1 MPMKSLA
8 LVLAALLATT
18 ALLASGESAT
28 AQRQLRVGYV
38 VHSGQTPNPADLFG
52 RPYAA
57 FIRAVKT
64 FGVEGRVLQVP
75 PNQDGQSALTFLA
88 RQKYDLIII
97 GNGEPWAVGAVAP
110 KYPDTKFLFPDMP
123 RDQLLEVGGPR
134 MPKNVQGTV
143 FRAQEAGYLA
153 GYLAGLMEQRRPGR
167 DVVGSVGGFKFPG
180 VDRWIVGY
188 RAGAR
193 RAAPGI
199 KTLNAYTNSFTNFAK
214 CRTVALDQIAK
225 GAGVIFNVAGGC
237 GFGSFDAAKKAGVW
251 GVGVDVDQSY
261 LGPHI
266 LTSAVIRVDVAV
278 AAAVRRLL
286 KGNLR
291 TGGNTVFTLSNGGV
305 GLGRIS
311 PSVPRALLRELDGV
325 RREIIAGKIDVP

>member
-1 MPMKSLA
+1 MLLIVLGALA
-8 LVLAALLATT
+8 LTT
-18 ALLASGESAT
+18 TGESA
-28 AQRQLRVGYV
+28 AGQRQLRVGYV
-38 VHSGQTPNPADLFG
+38 VHAGQTPNPADLFG

-64 FGVEGRVLQVP
+64 FGIEGRVLQVP
-75 PNQDGQSALTFLA
+75 PNQDGQGALTFLA
-88 RQKYDLIII
+88 RQKYDLVI
-97 GNGEPWAVGAVAP
+97 VGSGSPLPVAAVAP
-110 KYPDTKFLFPDMP
+110 KYPDTKFLFPDMA
-123 RDQLLEVGGPR
+123 RDALLGIGGPR

-153 GYLAGLMEQRRPGR
+153 GYLAGLMETRRPGR
-167 DVVGSVGGFKFPG
+167 DAVGSVGGFKFPG

-188 RAGAR
+188 QAGAKK
-193 RAAPGI
+193 AAPGI
-199 KTLNAYTNSFTNFAK
+199 MTLNTYAKSFSNVEK

-225 GAGVIFNVAGGC
+225 GAGAIFNVAGGC
-237 GFGSFDAAKKAGVW
+237 GVGALEAAKEKGVW

-266 LTSAVIRVDVAV
+266 LTSALIRVDVAV
-278 AAAVRRLL
+278 SAAVRRLVE
-286 KGNLR
+286 GTFT
-291 TGGNTVFTLSNGGV
+291 TGGNTVFTLRNGGV

-325 RREIIAGKIDVP
+325 RREIIAGRINVP